1 MAPGERHRPHAE
13 DDRLAWLPAGG
24 IRHGRRIARRRHMV
38 GQVHHPQDFGL
49 LISSYLKLCYIYRVM
64 TLLFLDHADLEIIEV
79 KLLDEAV
86 LPETRAGKALEFAD
100 V

>member
-1 MAPGERHRPHAE
+1 MAGAS
-13 DDRLAWLPAGG
+13 PAGG
-24 IRHGRRIARRRHMV
+24 IWRDGCIARRRRME
-38 GQVHHPQDFGL
+38 GQMHRPQDFGL